1 MQNTIPSTFGV
12 YRVVRLLG
20 RGGMGEVYEV
30 EHPQLGVHYALKAFA
45 REAADADALR
55 ARFLAEGR
63 LLARLDHP
71 RLVRVHDLAVDAA
84 TGRPYFVMDLVLGAE
99 GRPESLEDARR
110 AGTVTEERAAVW
122 LADLCDALAY
132 IHAAGVVHRDVKLE
146 NVLVDRDGHA
156 VLSDFGVSRIFNRDL
171 RAAAGLATQTFT
183 DAAGAVRPV
192 MGTLGYLPPE
202 VKAGGEATAAGDL
215 YALGVLMFRLLTGI
229 WYEPGM
235 DVVQVL
241 DTYDPLWAKIVPK
254 LLADRVQARSCPSW
268 RELDEKRRMEEA
280 VAAENALRAAK
291 RAKRHA
297 VRYAFGAL
305 AVALAMGVL
314 AAATALMLR
323 RARSRLSIPAL
334 SDVCFV
340 SENAPKTERAGTPS
354 HAQQISALGDAMF
367 LLHETFDNLRNGR
380 ITMDAATAEVY
391 ALAAAAEG
399 NDADAL
405 FERYYED
412 YSPNYD
418 DTAETNPLV
427 YLLRQTA
434 KRMETFS
441 RK

>member
-1 MQNTIPSTFGV
+1 MGTPARIGFGV

-110 AGTVTEERAAVW
+110 AGTVTEERAAAW
-122 LADLCDALAY
+122 LADLRDALAY

-229 WYEPGM
+229 WYEDGTDAFSLLEPFE
-235 DVVQVL
+235 L
-241 DTYDPLWAKIVPK
+241 SWNDTLVP
-254 LLADRVQARSCPSW
+254 LLAADPAERQLPAEGPQRSRQARFSRGGRNKLRPSRLVW
-268 RELDEKRRMEEA
+268 A
-280 VAAENALRAAK
+280 VAGMALIGVAVWWLWPSRAPSSEEDFESLF
-291 RAKRHA
+291 A
-297 VRYAFGAL
+297 V
-305 AVALAMGVL
+305 
-314 AAATALMLR
+314 
-323 RARSRLSIPAL
+323 P
-334 SDVCFV
+334 SDY
-340 SENAPKTERAGTPS
+340 
-354 HAQQISALGDAMF
+354 
-367 LLHETFDNLRNGR
+367 GR
-380 ITMDAATAEVY
+380 WEEVP
-391 ALAAAAEG
+391 
-399 NDADAL
+399 
-405 FERYYED
+405 R
-412 YSPNYD
+412 
-418 DTAETNPLV
+418 
-427 YLLRQTA
+427 
-434 KRMETFS
+434 
-441 RK
+441 